1 MKNKIILASLAVSI
15 LGFQACQK
23 SDKADNSTGNLNT
36 TLTLASAEVVTTQA
50 TQASSVDVQ
59 SVSVEKFDGSSPAF
73 RFDGVKPGGEFG
85 GHGGPGGFGP
95 VKFGIPHIDSC
106 ATVTVSSSTYPK
118 EIVIDYGTGCADR
131 HGHIKKGKI
140 IIDISDTITAAGA
153 TKTITY
159 QDFYVD
165 SIKIELTASLK
176 NIGQNDSGHWVIE
189 KKSERT
195 VTKNGEKCVESSNET
210 DEWISGYATTDRF
223 DDIYYESGSG
233 SITFND
239 TVTFSRTI
247 TKPLLINRSCDYI
260 ESGIVELNRNGNV
273 VTIDYGDGTCDNKAT
288 VTSNGTTE
296 EIELRAGRFRE
307 GGPFDKHCHGFGC
320 KGRR

>member
-1 MKNKIILASLAVSI
+1 MKNKIILASLVVSI

-23 SDKADNSTGNLNT
+23 SADKTDSTNLTT
-36 TLTLASAEVVTTQA
+36 TLTVASAEVVTTQA
-50 TQASSVDVQ
+50 TQASSIDVQ
-59 SVSVEKFDGSSPAF
+59 SVSVEKFNGSSSAY
-73 RFDGVKPGGEFG
+73 RFDGLKLDGGF
-85 GHGGPGGFGP
+85 GGPGLGP

-131 HGHIKKGKI
+131 FGHTKKGKI

-153 TKTITY
+153 SKTITY

-165 SIKIELTASLK
+165 SMKIELTTSLK
-176 NIGQNDSGHWVIE
+176 NLGQNDSGHWLIE
-189 KKSERT
+189 KKLEET
-195 VTKNGEKCVESSNET
+195 VTKNGEKSVKSSNET
-210 DEWISGYATTDRF
+210 DEWVSGFTTTDKS

-233 SITFND
+233 GITLND

-260 ESGIVELNRNGNV
+260 ESGTEELSRNGNV

-288 VTSNGTTE
+288 VTVNGTTE
-296 EIELRAGRFRE
+296 EIELHAGKFE
-307 GGPFDKHCHGFGC
+307 KGGHFDKHCHNFGG
-320 KGRR
+320 KGGK